1 LQINR
6 PRLAILRVKR
16 AAYRKPTR
24 PFQEKIAMHHSRREF
39 LADVGKG
46 MLIAGV
52 GSAVA
57 GELGLGAAWADESP
71 GRLTFGSME
80 PLVSL
85 MEDTPAGKLLPAL
98 VEKLK
103 AGTDV
108 RTFTAAAALAN
119 ARTFGGNDYVG
130 YHSFM
135 ALVPAYQMSRELPAA
150 QQPLPVLKVL
160 YRNTSRIQGFGG
172 RGNEML
178 HEVKAMKLAGDRPAG
193 ESLRDAVRR
202 KDQKEAEAI
211 FAAIAAGP
219 ANEAFNHLQFAIED
233 EVDVHRVVLAWRAWA
248 MLDLTGRQQAH
259 TLLRQSVRF
268 CIDSECHLEKYNR
281 PGSAI
286 RTLLPKLLDQY
297 RLVGRPL
304 GDRKADDAWIEEM
317 CRTVYGAGRERAADA
332 VAAALADGISPES
345 VGEAISLAANRLVL
359 CDPGRKRA
367 EEGKPIGSIH
377 GASVGVHASDS
388 ANAWRN
394 IARVSN
400 QRNTVASLIVGAF
413 HTAGQNNGQIPQPY
427 PSPEHQEKIRATDAS
442 SLLRETEAAIK
453 EKNQGLVCA
462 LVDRYGREGHPVRP
476 IFDLMLRYGMS
487 EDGALHAE
495 KYYRT
500 VTEEFDATRAA
511 FRWRHMV
518 GLARVTASE
527 YGFPAPGYAE
537 ACRLLNV

>member
-1 LQINR
+1 
-6 PRLAILRVKR
+6 
-16 AAYRKPTR
+16 
-24 PFQEKIAMHHSRREF
+24 MHQSRRQF

-52 GSAVA
+52 GSGLAQD
-57 GELGLGAAWADESP
+57 LGIAFAWADESS
-71 GRLTFGSME
+71 GRLSFGHME
-80 PLVSL
+80 GLVSL
-85 MEDTPAGKLLPAL
+85 MEDTPAAKLLPVL
-98 VEKLK
+98 VDKLK
-103 AGTDV
+103 SGTDI
-108 RTFTAAAALAN
+108 RTLTAAAALAN

-135 ALVPAYQMSRELPAA
+135 ALVPAYEMSRELPAV

-172 RGNEML
+172 CSHEML
-178 HEVKAMKLAGDRPAG
+178 RQVKAAKLARDRPAG
-193 ESLRDAVRR
+193 ETLRDAIRR
-202 KDQKEAEAI
+202 SNQDEAESI
-211 FAAIAAGP
+211 FAAIAEGP

-248 MLDLTGRQQAH
+248 MLDLAGREQAH

-268 CIDSECHLEKYNR
+268 CIDSERMLAKYQR
-281 PGSAI
+281 SPSPI
-286 RTLLPKLLDQY
+286 RTLLPRLLDQY
-297 RLVGRPL
+297 HLVGRTA
-304 GDRKADDAWIEEM
+304 GDRRADDAWIEQM
-317 CRTVYGAGRERAADA
+317 CQTVYGAGRERAADA
-332 VAAALADGISPES
+332 VAAALAEGISPDS

-359 CDPGRKRA
+359 CDPGRQRA

-413 HTAGQNNGQIPQPY
+413 HTAGQNHGQKPQPY
-427 PSPEHQEKIRATDAS
+427 PLPEHQEKIRSTDAPA
-442 SLLRETEAAIK
+442 LLRETEAAIK
-453 EKNQGLVCA
+453 EKNQGLACA
-462 LVDRYGREGHPVRP
+462 LVERYGAEGHPVRP
-476 IFDLMLRYGMS
+476 IFDLLLRYGMS

-500 VTEEFDATRAA
+500 VTEEFAATRPA
-511 FRWRHMV
+511 FRWRHLV
-518 GLARVTASE
+518 ALARVTASE

-537 ACRLLNV
+537 ARRLLNV